1 MNDTVTVAPVVV
13 APPAPLTKEQR
24 IAKLRE
30 QITKLEAKITAIE
43 TGVEVKVGKV
53 VALPI
58 VSDSVTFLY
67 GRKTATTEQV
77 LRSGTV
83 VAVKPSTE
91 VDGKKLPAQVKVQ
104 VGEGF
109 DVEFV
114 TIYPAQVI
122 TTVSQ
127 EAHIAE

>member
-1 MNDTVTVAPVVV
+1 MNYTVTVAPVVV
-13 APPAPLTKEQR
+13 AALAPLTKEQR

-30 QITKLEAKITAIE
+30 QIAKLETKITSIE

-53 VALPI
+53 VALPA
-58 VSDSVTFLY
+58 VGDTVTFLY

-77 LRSGTV
+77 QRSGTV

-104 VGEGF
+104 VAG
-109 DVEFV
+109 VMPV
-114 TIYPAQVI
+114 A
-122 TTVSQ
+122 
-127 EAHIAE
+127 AAN